1 MLFHIVNGIHL
12 SLIALDFNQRRVIH
26 STCGQLNE
34 LISCLTSLMESLK
47 IVHSQSVCVGS
58 LSQSATVCRFTTR
71 DGRGVLFHLH
81 GVSPISFTLEDEDL
95 EILSV

>member
-1 MLFHIVNGIHL
+1 MKIVSIVLAISSQTHIPPLHRIIKLMLFHIVNGVHL

-34 LISCLTSLMESLK
+34 LISCLTSLVESLK

-58 LSQSATVCRFTTR
+58 LS
-71 DGRGVLFHLH
+71 
-81 GVSPISFTLEDEDL
+81 
-95 EILSV
+95 

>member
-1 MLFHIVNGIHL
+1 MLFHIVNSIHL

-34 LISCLTSLMESLK
+34 PISCLTGLVESLE
-47 IVHSQSVCVGS
+47 IMHSQSICVGS
-58 LSQSATVCRFTTR
+58 LSQSATIRGFTTR